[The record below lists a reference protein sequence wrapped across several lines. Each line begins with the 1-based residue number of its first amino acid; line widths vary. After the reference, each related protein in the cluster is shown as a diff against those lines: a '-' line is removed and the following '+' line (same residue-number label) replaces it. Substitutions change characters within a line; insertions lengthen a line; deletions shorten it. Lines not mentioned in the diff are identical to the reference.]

1 MVERIMKMD
10 KKAIAEKYGLTWKG
24 DFLESL
30 SEKEKTAGYVTFNIP
45 DPTDTTMKTVEE
57 AWGWVTPEDRV
68 KYDDNY
74 YYGPLKVILCDDPVH
89 YMGILVAGVEV
100 EIWCNGKK
108 RPILDPDWVEEN
120 LMFKKLEVEM
130 KEKAEQAPP
139 VGERAWRLHDDLIT
153 SDNMLD
159 GFTFD
164 DVILALHTCSTIN
177 EQSAV
182 QVVRDIISQR
192 LQDLEFLF
200 DKNIDIIM
208 AEAKKGRE
216 VA

>member
-1 MVERIMKMD
+1 MD
-10 KKAIAEKYGLTWKG
+10 KKMIAERYGLTWKG
-24 DFLESL
+24 DILEAL
-30 SEKEKTAGYVTFNIP
+30 TDKEKAAGYVTFNIP
-45 DPTDTTMKTVEE
+45 DPVDQTMKNTEE
-57 AWGWVTPEDRV
+57 AWAWVTPEDKE

-74 YYGPLKVILCDDPVH
+74 YYGPVKAILCEDPAY

-100 EIWCNGKK
+100 VIWCNGKR

-120 LMFKKLEVEM
+120 LMFKQLEVEL
-130 KEKAEQAPP
+130 KEKENHTPQA
-139 VGERAWRLHDDLIT
+139 GERQWRLHEDLIT

-164 DVILALHTCSTIN
+164 DVILALHTCSTIDKPT
-177 EQSAV
+177 AV

-216 VA
+216 YA

>member
-1 MVERIMKMD
+1 MD
-10 KKAIAEKYGLTWKG
+10 KKQIAEKYGLTWRG
-24 DFLESL
+24 DFFESL
-30 SEKEKTAGYVTFNIP
+30 SEKEKAAGYVTFNIP
-45 DPTDTTMKTVEE
+45 DPADTTMKDVEE
-57 AWGWVTPEDRV
+57 AWGWVSPEDRE

-74 YYGPLKVILCDDPVH
+74 YYGPLKVILRNDPVH
-89 YMGILVAGVEV
+89 YTGILVAGVEV

-108 RPILDPDWVEEN
+108 RPILDPDWVEAN
-120 LMFKKLEVEM
+120 LMFKTLEVEI
-130 KEKAEQAPP
+130 KEKTAQKPP
-139 VGERAWRLHDDLIT
+139 VSEPAWRLHEDLLT

-164 DVILALHTCSTIN
+164 DLILALHTSATID
-177 EQSAV
+177 EPTAV

-200 DKNIDIIM
+200 DKNIDIILE
-208 AEAKKGRE
+208 EAKKGRE

>member
-1 MVERIMKMD
+1 MD
-10 KKAIAEKYGLTWKG
+10 KKMIAEKYGLTWRG

-30 SEKEKTAGYVTFNIP
+30 SDKEKSAGYVTFNIP
-45 DPTDTTMKTVEE
+45 DPTDPTMKATEE
-57 AWGWVTPEDRV
+57 AWAWMSPDDRK
-68 KYDDNY
+68 KYDDDY
-74 YYGPLKVILCDDPVH
+74 YYGPLKAILCDDAVY

-100 EIWCNGKK
+100 VIWCNGKK

-120 LMFKKLEVEM
+120 LLFKQLEVQL
-130 KEKAEQAPP
+130 KEKVAQTSTTQ
-139 VGERAWRLHDDLIT
+139 ERAWRLHDDLIG

-164 DVILALHTCSTIN
+164 DLILALHTCPTIDKAT
-177 EQSAV
+177 AV
-182 QVVRDIISQR
+182 QVVKDIISQR
-192 LQDLEFLF
+192 LQDMEFLF

-208 AEAKKGRE
+208 EEAMKGRE

>member
-1 MVERIMKMD
+1 MD
-10 KKAIAEKYGLTWKG
+10 KKLIAEKYNLIWKG
-24 DFLESL
+24 DVLEAL
-30 SEKEKTAGYVTFNIP
+30 SDREKAAGYVTFNIP
-45 DPTDTTMKTVEE
+45 DPTDHTMKTTEE
-57 AWGWVTPEDRV
+57 AWGWVTPEDRA

-74 YYGPLKVILCDDPVH
+74 YYGPLKVILCGDSVY
-89 YMGILVAGVEV
+89 YMGILVAGIEV

-120 LMFKKLEVEM
+120 LMFKRLEVEA
-130 KEKAEQAPP
+130 KEKAAQATPTYKR
-139 VGERAWRLHDDLIT
+139 EWRLHDDLTT

-164 DVILALHTCSTIN
+164 DVILALHTCQNIN
-177 EQSAV
+177 EETAV
-182 QVVRDIISQR
+182 QVVRDILGQR